1 MTDRWEIAGIPVGP
15 GRPPLLVAGPC
26 VIEGETFTVE
36 MAHAVKAV
44 AEQSRVPLVFK
55 SSFDKANRTSTHG
68 FRGTGMDEGLAVL
81 AEVKRQTGLP
91 VLTDIHESW
100 QAAPAAE
107 VCDVLQIPAFLC
119 RQTDLLLA
127 AAATSRTVNVK
138 KGQFVSP
145 AEMRYVVEKLE
156 AGGASGIA
164 LTERGTTFGYNDLVV
179 DFRSLP
185 TMRSFGV
192 PVLFD
197 ATHSVQRP
205 GGRAGAS
212 GGRRAYVPYLSR
224 AAAATGVDGFFMEV
238 HRDPD
243 NAPSDG
249 PNMVRLD
256 DLAGIVR
263 DLVAIR
269 DAVDALPPLD
279 PDA

>member
-1 MTDRWEIAGIPVGP
+1 MTAGWDVAGIPVGP
-15 GRPPLLVAGPC
+15 VGPPLVVAGPC
-26 VIEGETFTVE
+26 VIEGEAFTVD
-36 MAHAVKAV
+36 MAHAVKDV
-44 AEQSRVPLVFK
+44 AEEVGVPLVFK
-55 SSFDKANRTSTHG
+55 SSFDKANRTSAQG
-68 FRGTGMDEGLAVL
+68 FRGTGMDEGLAIL

-91 VLTDIHESW
+91 LLTDIHESW

-107 VCDVLQIPAFLC
+107 VCDILQIPAFLC
-119 RQTDLLLA
+119 RQTDLLIA

-145 AEMRYVVEKLE
+145 AEMRYVVDKL
-156 AGGASGIA
+156 AGGGAAGIV

-185 TMRSFGV
+185 VLRSFGV

-205 GGRAGAS
+205 GGRRGAS
-212 GGRRAYVPYLSR
+212 GGRRAYVPYLAR
-224 AAAATGVDGFFMEV
+224 AAAAAGVDGFFLEV

-243 NAPSDG
+243 VAPSDG
-249 PNMVRLD
+249 PNMVRVD
-256 DLAGIVR
+256 DLAAILR

-269 DAVDALPPLD
+269 SAVEPLPPLA